1 MKVAL
6 QNIGTQGTTPT
17 SLLGLNLQLPE
28 KWNNMLTKLEI
39 LQRERLFK
47 VKECLVQIMSH
58 ASEDELVRTMME
70 NEETRAFAD

>member
-1 MKVAL
+1 
-6 QNIGTQGTTPT
+6 
-17 SLLGLNLQLPE
+17 
-28 KWNNMLTKLEI
+28 MLTKLEI

>member
-39 LQRERLFK
+39 LLRERLFK